1 MSITFADLPLA
12 TSLLRALAEEGYVTP
27 TPIQAQSIP
36 FLLDGRDLLGMAQ
49 TGTGKTAAFALPL
62 LHRLAMAPRPAPK
75 NGARILV
82 LAPTRELVSQIAGAF
97 ESFGRHLPVR
107 VTTIFGGVSQ
117 VHQVTA
123 LATGV
128 DVIVAAPGRLLDL
141 IGQGLCDLSQLEALV
156 LDEADQ
162 MLDMGFAKPIERI
175 VATLP
180 KGRHTLLFSATMP
193 NSIAALAE
201 SLLRDPARVE
211 IAPPS
216 TTVDRIEQSVMF
228 VDAADKKAAL
238 LAQLRNPAIGQAVI
252 FTLQKNI
259 ANEVCAFITEAG
271 ITAEALHGNKSQGQ
285 RERALDAFR
294 AGTVQVLVA
303 TDIAARGIDVD
314 TVTHVFNHDL
324 PSLPESYVHRIGRTG
339 RAGRSGV
346 AITLCDAEQRAWLHD
361 VERDIGRTLT
371 VQADHPWHSE
381 AARTSTMR
389 PPVLGGG
396 PVKQIK
402 AQQPR
407 ERKIWTEAD
416 KLAAREAAKTSPA
429 AGVNRKRRVMRLVAG
444 HGATVP
450 VAHDAALMRPTHA
463 ASGRRISRR
472 LRDASRSRAWGRA
485 SSTPPRHGR
494 R

>member
-1 MSITFADLPLA
+1 MSMTFTDLALA
-12 TSLLRALAEEGYVTP
+12 PFLLQALAEEGYVSP

-36 FLLDGRDLLGMAQ
+36 LLLQGRDMLGMAQ

-62 LHRLAMAPRPAPK
+62 LHRLAEHPRPAPK
-75 NGARILV
+75 GGARVLV
-82 LAPTRELVSQIAGAF
+82 LAPTRELVSQIAAGF
-97 ESFGRHLPVR
+97 ESFGRHLSLR

-117 VHQVTA
+117 FHQVNA
-123 LATGV
+123 LKDGV
-128 DVIVAAPGRLLDL
+128 DIIVAAPGRLLDL
-141 IGQGLCDLSQLEALV
+141 IDQGLCDLSALEALV

-180 KGRHTLLFSATMP
+180 QDRHTLLFSATMP
-193 NSIAALAE
+193 KSIAALAD
-201 SLLRDPARVE
+201 SLLRDPAKVE

-228 VDAADKKAAL
+228 LDAADKKAAL
-238 LAQLRNPAIGQAVI
+238 LELLRTSDMGQAVV

-259 ANEVCAFITEAG
+259 ANEVCAFISEAG

-339 RAGRSGV
+339 RAGRSGF

-361 VERDIGRTLT
+361 VEREIGRALT

-389 PPVLGGG
+389 APVLGGG
-396 PVKQIK
+396 PVKEIK
-402 AQQPR
+402 PQKVR
-407 ERKIWTEAD
+407 ERKIWTEEE
-416 KLAAREAAKTSPA
+416 KLAARMAAK
-429 AGVNRKRRVMRLVAG
+429 VA
-444 HGATVP
+444 
-450 VAHDAALMRPTHA
+450 
-463 ASGRRISRR
+463 
-472 LRDASRSRAWGRA
+472 
-485 SSTPPRHGR
+485 
-494 R
+494 

>member
-1 MSITFADLPLA
+1 MSITFADLSLAPPLQ
-12 TSLLRALAEEGYVTP
+12 RALAEEGYANP

-36 FLLDGRDLLGMAQ
+36 MLLEGRDVLGMAQ

-62 LHRLAMAPRPAPK
+62 LHRLATAPRPAPK
-75 NGARILV
+75 GGARVLV
-82 LAPTRELVSQIAGAF
+82 LAPTRELVSQIADGF
-97 ESFGRHLPVR
+97 ERFGRHLQLS

-117 VHQVTA
+117 FHQVNA
-123 LATGV
+123 LKAGV
-128 DVIVAAPGRLLDL
+128 DIVVAAPGRLLDL
-141 IGQGLCDLSQLEALV
+141 INQGLCDLSQLEALV

-180 KGRHTLLFSATMP
+180 KDRHTLLFSATMP
-193 NSIAALAE
+193 KSIAALAE
-201 SLLRDPARVE
+201 SLLRDPAKVE

-228 VDAADKKAAL
+228 MDAADKKPAL
-238 LAQLRNPAIGQAVI
+238 LALLRTPGIGQAVV

-294 AGTVQVLVA
+294 NGTVQVLVA

-339 RAGRSGV
+339 RAGRSGFAV
-346 AITLCDAEQRAWLHD
+346 TLCDAEQRAWLRA
-361 VERDIGRTLT
+361 VEREIGRALT
-371 VQADHPWHSE
+371 VHADHPWHSE
-381 AARTSTMR
+381 AARNSTMR

-396 PVKQIK
+396 SAKQIK
-402 AQQPR
+402 PPPEKR
-407 ERKIWTEAD
+407 ERKVWTEEE
-416 KLAAREAAKTSPA
+416 KRAAR
-429 AGVNRKRRVMRLVAG
+429 
-444 HGATVP
+444 
-450 VAHDAALMRPTHA
+450 A
-463 ASGRRISRR
+463 ASRMA
-472 LRDASRSRAWGRA
+472 LEEV
-485 SSTPPRHGR
+485 
-494 R
+494 

>member
-1 MSITFADLPLA
+1 MSMTFADLSLA
-12 TSLLRALAEEGYVTP
+12 PALQRALADERYATP

-36 FLLDGRDLLGMAQ
+36 MLLEGRDVLGMAQ

-62 LHRLAMAPRPAPK
+62 LHRLAVAPRPAPK
-75 NGARILV
+75 GGARVLV
-82 LAPTRELVSQIAGAF
+82 LAPTRELVSQIADGF
-97 ESFGRHLPVR
+97 ERFGRHLQPS

-117 VHQVTA
+117 FHQINA
-123 LATGV
+123 LKTGV
-128 DVIVAAPGRLLDL
+128 DIIVATPGRLLDL
-141 IGQGLCDLSQLEALV
+141 INQGLCDLSQLEALV

-180 KGRHTLLFSATMP
+180 KDRHTLLFSATMP
-193 NSIAALAE
+193 KSITSLAE
-201 SLLRDPARVE
+201 SLLRDPAKVE

-228 VDAADKKAAL
+228 IDAADKKAAL
-238 LAQLRNPAIGQAVI
+238 LALLRTPGIGQAVV

-259 ANEVCAFITEAG
+259 ANEVCAFIVEAG

-294 AGTVQVLVA
+294 TGTVQVLVA

-339 RAGRSGV
+339 RAGRSGFAV
-346 AITLCDAEQRAWLHD
+346 TLCDAEQRAWLRD
-361 VERDIGRTLT
+361 VEREIGRALT
-371 VQADHPWHSE
+371 VHDDHQWHSE
-381 AARTSTMR
+381 AARNSTMR

-396 PVKQIK
+396 PAKQIK
-402 AQQPR
+402 PQEKR
-407 ERKIWTEAD
+407 ERKVWTEEE
-416 KLAAREAAKTSPA
+416 KRAAR
-429 AGVNRKRRVMRLVAG
+429 
-444 HGATVP
+444 
-450 VAHDAALMRPTHA
+450 A
-463 ASGRRISRR
+463 ASRP
-472 LRDASRSRAWGRA
+472 A
-485 SSTPPRHGR
+485 
-494 R
+494 